1 MKAAKRIAVAGLLMG
16 ALLMLSG
23 CGAAKPDAATGDAG
37 DLTGVEWTLSSAS
50 VSSADLSAAGITA
63 TFDGTK
69 VSGFSGV
76 NQYSGPYTAS
86 EDGSF
91 KVGEIAGTLMAGE
104 PAAMAA
110 EQAYLAALATC
121 DTYKVA
127 DGKLTLYTGKQE
139 TLVYEQAKA
148 VELPGSKWIV
158 TNYNNGKEAVV
169 GVAAESTMTMD
180 FGTDGTLSGSGGVN
194 NYNGGFKVDGATIA
208 MGPFMSTKMAGPEPL
223 MAQETEFLKALEN
236 GTKWTV
242 SRGMLEIRDGSD
254 ALQVIAKQ
262 Q

>member
-1 MKAAKRIAVAGLLMG
+1 MKAAKRIAMAGLLMG

-23 CGAAKPDAATGDAG
+23 CATAKPGAASDAG

-50 VSSADLSAAGITA
+50 VSSADLGAAGITA

-76 NQYSGPYTAS
+76 NQYSGPYTAGK
-86 EDGSF
+86 DGSF

-127 DGKLTLYTGKQE
+127 DGKLTLFTGKQE

-158 TNYNNGKEAVV
+158 TNYNNGKQAVV
-169 GVAAESTMTMD
+169 GVAAESTMTME
-180 FGTDGTLSGSGGVN
+180 FGTDGNLSGNGGVN
-194 NYNGGFKVDGATIA
+194 TYNGAFKADGATIA

-223 MAQETEFLKALEN
+223 MAQEQAFLKALEN